1 MDAVSLHPRTL
12 SLLLATALPA
22 GTAAA
27 QPLPFEGKWAMKAEL
42 CQARDGQPPPVHLS
56 ARQLDSPFI
65 TCEFS
70 SVLPGGA
77 SFRIEAECT
86 AGKDR
91 GREFF
96 TFAKLGDLL
105 YWSWGTRTEG
115 FVRYPD

>member
-1 MDAVSLHPRTL
+1 MSLHPRAHFF
-12 SLLLATALPA
+12 LLATLLPA
-22 GTAAA
+22 GTAVA

-42 CQARDGQPPPVHLS
+42 CQTRDSQPPPVHLT
-56 ARQLDSPFI
+56 ARRLDSPFM
-65 TCEFS
+65 TCEFN

-77 SFRIEAECT
+77 SFRVEAECT

-91 GREFF
+91 GHEFF